1 MEKIGGIY
9 MNLIPMIR
17 ETLRLEIE
25 EEFQLV
31 KSDGATYDL
40 KYRFASNDML
50 QWFDTYTS
58 CWNVSSPTMLEKII
72 YGLATIKKLPSKPK
86 EGELYYFISLDNGD
100 AMGAYYYS
108 DTSHH
113 KLRVKSGNCY
123 YTREEAEKHSDEWM
137 SKVYGKNWKELLK

>member
-1 MEKIGGIY
+1 

-17 ETLRLEIE
+17 ETLGLEIE

-40 KYRFASNDML
+40 KYCFASNDTL

-58 CWNVSSPTMLEKII
+58 CWNMSSPTMLEKII
-72 YGLATIKKLPSKPK
+72 YGQVTIKKLPSKPK

-100 AMGAYYYS
+100 AMGVCYYS
-108 DTSHH
+108 RMSHH
-113 KLRVKSGNCY
+113 KLSVNSGYCY
-123 YTREEAEKHSDEWM
+123 CTREEAEKHVDEWM
-137 SKVYGKNWKELLK
+137 NKVYGENWKELLK

>member
-1 MEKIGGIY
+1 

-17 ETLRLEIE
+17 ETLGLGIE

-40 KYRFASNDML
+40 KYRFASNDTL

-58 CWNVSSPTMLEKII
+58 CWNMSSPTMLEKII
-72 YGLATIKKLPSKPK
+72 YGQVTIKKLPSKPK
-86 EGELYYFISLDNGD
+86 EGGLYYFISLENGD
-100 AMGAYYYS
+100 AMGTFYCS
-108 DTSHH
+108 GMSHH

-123 YTREEAEKHSDEWM
+123 RTREDAEKHSDEWM